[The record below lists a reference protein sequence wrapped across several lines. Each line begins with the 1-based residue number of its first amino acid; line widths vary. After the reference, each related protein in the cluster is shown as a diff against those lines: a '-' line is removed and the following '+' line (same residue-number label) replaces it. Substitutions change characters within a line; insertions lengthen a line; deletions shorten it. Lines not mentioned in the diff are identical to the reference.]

1 MIYTI
6 EIVCEYGSDSV
17 YIYTTIICLKFK
29 EKGVY
34 IK

>member
-6 EIVCEYGSDSV
+6 EIVCEYESDSI
-17 YIYTTIICLKFK
+17 YIYTTICLKF
-29 EKGVY
+29 KGVY

>member
-6 EIVCEYGSDSV
+6 EIVREYESDSV
-17 YIYTTIICLKFK
+17 YIYTTMRLKFK
-29 EKGVY
+29 KKGMY